1 MAWVGWELKDHL
13 IPTPPSSWSQYEPHH
28 FCRQQLTS
36 RKWRERCREFMQE
49 AVMAHTGEKQTTTF
63 NAERDHKPRTSARY
77 FFPVLSCSLPLLP
90 HTFQILTTLYLFSL
104 SLDEPAIGSCF
115 VSNNKNLHKH
125 ILHTLLMPTVLLVN
139 VTTIKKSYSKWT
151 KKFYEIILNKVSDKG
166 CTNKFVCI
174 IL

>member
-36 RKWRERCREFMQE
+36 RKWRECCREFMQE

-115 VSNNKNLHKH
+115 VSNITKTYISISSIPYSCQQSFLLTFQHWPEH
-125 ILHTLLMPTVLLVN
+125 ILGNTEM
-139 VTTIKKSYSKWT
+139 
-151 KKFYEIILNKVSDKG
+151 KVQMFK
-166 CTNKFVCI
+166 CVAK
-174 IL
+174 